1 MKGEDLKS
9 RANYNAAANALLC
22 VSVSVLLIISSWH
35 VLLKKTKQTRTNSW
49 ETAAT
54 ERKHKILFG
63 LCSCR
68 GSFVQ
73 RLVSSMI
80 LLSYCQFIKQF
91 LMVHYLPH
99 QTFHQYMCVP
109 DKCSVVFKMLFRGFL
124 FFFGGWL
131 LLGFSVC
138 YFTDQLNDQQ
148 IQNIL
153 LHTGKTLTN

>member
-9 RANYNAAANALLC
+9 RANYNVAASALLC
-22 VSVSVLLIISSWH
+22 VSVSVLLIISSWQ
-35 VLLKKTKQTRTNSW
+35 VLLKIRINSW

-63 LCSCR
+63 LCSC
-68 GSFVQ
+68 SFVQ
-73 RLVSSMI
+73 RLVSTMI

-91 LMVHYLPH
+91 LMVNYLPH
-99 QTFHQYMCVP
+99 QTFHQYTCVP
-109 DKCSVVFKMLFRGFL
+109 DKCSVVFKMLFRGGFRC
-124 FFFGGWL
+124 WL
-131 LLGFSVC
+131 LLGFFVC

-153 LHTGKTLTN
+153 LYTGKTLTN